1 MSEPS
6 HPPGRWLIV
15 RQGAIAAE
23 EREVLEEA
31 GRQIAARGRPFVT
44 VLLGSSSYDAESVPP
59 SPDPPQELW
68 ILEDDALGRGIR
80 RSGTASVRS
89 VTPAE
94 LVEAIMTAEKVI
106 QFP

>member
-23 EREVLEEA
+23 EREVLEEV
-31 GRQIAARGRPFVT
+31 GRRIAAEGRPFVT
-44 VLLGSSSYDAESVPP
+44 VLLGSSSYDAESAGP
-59 SPDPPQELW
+59 SPDPPQERW

-80 RSGTASVRS
+80 RSGGPPVRT
-89 VTPAE
+89 VTPKQ
-94 LVEAIMTAEKVI
+94 LVEAIMTAEKVV